1 MEIDKLSE
9 LKEDPHLSG
18 AYIRTLVKQLTT
30 SRTKGPDTAAAG
42 PSNGPKMTKICS
54 EPPQTHRANPP
65 QQHKKQVRRR
75 LHSSKPYQERML
87 NMAEARREIV
97 TALKFHRAAMKQAN
111 EQQHL
116 SSPPSFE
123 QGSNTKTRINP
134 GVFPSST
141 STSNSAAYDL
151 DKFPPSSFPQHYP
164 SPSNPCSWPVSAVPF
179 PSTDTLD
186 FTLPNQTLGLS
197 LNFQDFNNIDT
208 KLYHNS
214 NNPSTNSSS
223 SPYITQQ
230 VPSATMGDLT
240 ESYSGEGHHHPQAMD
255 DEGIKE
261 MRSLGEQHQMD
272 WDDTVN
278 LVTSTWWLNFGK
290 SMELG
295 VPELKPEEDDD
306 GFQPFDQ
313 IMEFPAWLKP
323 NDTCLQH
330 HFNDVCPDDYF
341 QVPALPCMD
350 IGEIEGMDDGDWLA

>member
-1 MEIDKLSE
+1 MSE
-9 LKEDPHLSG
+9 LKQDPHLSG

-30 SRTKGPDTAAAG
+30 SRTHTAAAG
-42 PSNGPKMTKICS
+42 PKICQALS

-75 LHSSKPYQERML
+75 LHTSKPYQERML

-97 TALKFHRAAMKQAN
+97 TALKFHRASMKQAN
-111 EQQHL
+111 EQQHV

-123 QGSNTKTRINP
+123 QGSKTKTRINP
-134 GVFPSST
+134 GISPS

-151 DKFPPSSFPQHYP
+151 DKFSHSSFPQHYP
-164 SPSNPCSWPVSAVPF
+164 SPSNPCSWPVSAIPF

-214 NNPSTNSSS
+214 NNPSINSSS
-223 SPYITQQ
+223 SPFITQQ

-240 ESYSGEGHHHPQAMD
+240 ESYGGEGHHHPQAM
-255 DEGIKE
+255 GSI
-261 MRSLGEQHQMD
+261 GEQHQME

-278 LVTSTWWLNFGK
+278 LVTSTWWLNFRK

-350 IGEIEGMDDGDWLA
+350 IGEIEGMDDGEWLA